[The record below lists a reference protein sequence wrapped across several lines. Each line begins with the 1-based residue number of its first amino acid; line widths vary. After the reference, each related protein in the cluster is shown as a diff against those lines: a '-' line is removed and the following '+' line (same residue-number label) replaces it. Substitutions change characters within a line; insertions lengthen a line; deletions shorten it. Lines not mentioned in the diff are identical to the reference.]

1 MGNLLVWST
10 SLKWP
15 PVSPTHLRKQQK
27 SLILP
32 NFDTYKF
39 LFVVI
44 FILKIYAEQLPT
56 ISAFLLILSV
66 STTFHYIALA
76 IENTGL

>member
-1 MGNLLVWST
+1 M
-10 SLKWP
+10 
-15 PVSPTHLRKQQK
+15 
-27 SLILP
+27 
-32 NFDTYKF
+32 
-39 LFVVI
+39 VI

-76 IENTGL
+76 IENTGLWFFSDFE